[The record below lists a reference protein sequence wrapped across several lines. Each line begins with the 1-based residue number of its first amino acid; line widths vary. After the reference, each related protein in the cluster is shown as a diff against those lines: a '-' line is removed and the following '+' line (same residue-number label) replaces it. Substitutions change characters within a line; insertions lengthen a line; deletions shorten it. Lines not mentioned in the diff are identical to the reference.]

1 MRTDG
6 IRTYKIRILSLNR
19 DYYRLLEEVEMGFI
33 MENEGI
39 DLAKIKVVGVGGG
52 GGNALNCIVATG
64 IQNVEYIS
72 INTDAQALKNSK
84 ATSKI
89 QIGQKLT
96 HGLGAGGKPEVGEAA
111 AQESKDEI
119 QDTLKGADMIFITAG
134 MGGGTGTGA
143 APVVAEIARD
153 MGILT
158 VAVVTKPFA
167 FEGKRKASQADRG
180 IDALVKNVDSLVV
193 IPNQK
198 LLTGRENL
206 TMRQSFG
213 LADDILKTA
222 VLSVTELI
230 LRHGEIN
237 VDFADVKSIMSN
249 AGYAHMAIGHG
260 EGKDKVA
267 DAVQQVISSPL
278 LETSIKGAKRLL
290 INITMSE
297 DIGTG
302 DIAELTD
309 TITKAAAE
317 DVDLIFGAD
326 FKEDLSDTIDIIV
339 IASDFDTYSIPAEE
353 GEEAPAEAQS
363 EEAKSK
369 PEENETIY
377 DGIWRELFK

>member
-1 MRTDG
+1 
-6 IRTYKIRILSLNR
+6 
-19 DYYRLLEEVEMGFI
+19 MGFT

-72 INTDAQALKNSK
+72 VNTDAQALKNSK
-84 ATSKI
+84 ATTKI

-96 HGLGAGGKPEVGEAA
+96 HGLGAGGKPEIGEGA
-111 AQESKDEI
+111 AQESKEEI
-119 QDTLKGADMIFITAG
+119 QDALKGADMIFITAG

-167 FEGKRKASQADRG
+167 FEGARKLAQAERG
-180 IDALVKNVDSLVV
+180 IDALIKNVDSLVV

-198 LLTGRENL
+198 LLTGKENL
-206 TMRQSFG
+206 TMRQSFA

-237 VDFADVKSIMSN
+237 VDFADVKTIMSN

-290 INITMSE
+290 LNITMSE
-297 DIGTG
+297 DIVAG

-317 DVDLIFGAD
+317 DVELIFGAD
-326 FKEDLSDTIDIIV
+326 FKEDLSDTIDVIV
-339 IASDFDTYSIPAEE
+339 IASDFDAYNTPSMEE
-353 GEEAPAEAQS
+353 EQKTEEEKPAEAVPAS
-363 EEAKSK
+363 G
-369 PEENETIY
+369 ETAVKDVRILLDLRVSNGLHLRQGNLSY
-377 DGIWRELFK
+377 GDLKRLVEKLEGLC

>member
-1 MRTDG
+1 
-6 IRTYKIRILSLNR
+6 
-19 DYYRLLEEVEMGFI
+19 MGFI

-72 INTDAQALKNSK
+72 VNTDAQALKNSK
-84 ATSKI
+84 ATTKI

-96 HGLGAGGKPEVGEAA
+96 HGLGAGGKPEIGEGA

-119 QDTLKGADMIFITAG
+119 QDALKGADMIFITAG

-167 FEGKRKASQADRG
+167 FEGSRKLAQAERG
-180 IDALVKNVDSLVV
+180 IDALIKNVDSLVV

-198 LLTGRENL
+198 LLTGKENL
-206 TMRQSFG
+206 TMRQSFA

-237 VDFADVKSIMSN
+237 VDFADVKTIMSN

-297 DIGTG
+297 DIVAG

-317 DVDLIFGAD
+317 DVELIFGAD
-326 FKEDLSDTIDIIV
+326 FKEDLSDTIDVIV
-339 IASDFDTYSIPAEE
+339 IASDFDAYNAPASE
-353 GEEAPAEAQS
+353 EEAEQEQAAQ
-363 EEAKSK
+363 
-369 PEENETIY
+369 ETSSTSFY
-377 DGIWRELFK
+377 DGLWNDLFKRD

>member
-1 MRTDG
+1 
-6 IRTYKIRILSLNR
+6 
-19 DYYRLLEEVEMGFI
+19 MGFT

-72 INTDAQALKNSK
+72 VNTDAQALKNSK
-84 ATSKI
+84 ATTKI

-96 HGLGAGGKPEVGEAA
+96 HGLGAGGKPEIGEGA
-111 AQESKDEI
+111 AQESKEEI
-119 QDTLKGADMIFITAG
+119 QDALKGADMIFITAG

-167 FEGKRKASQADRG
+167 FEGARKLAQAERG
-180 IDALVKNVDSLVV
+180 IDALIKNVDSLVV

-198 LLTGRENL
+198 LLTGKENL
-206 TMRQSFG
+206 TMRQSFA

-237 VDFADVKSIMSN
+237 VDFADVKTIMSN

-290 INITMSE
+290 LNITMSE
-297 DIGTG
+297 DIVAG

-317 DVDLIFGAD
+317 DVELIFGAD
-326 FKEDLSDTIDIIV
+326 FKEDLSDTIDVIV
-339 IASDFDTYSIPAEE
+339 IASDFDAYNTPNTEEEQKTEEEKPAEE
-353 GEEAPAEAQS
+353 SSGGF
-363 EEAKSK
+363 
-369 PEENETIY
+369 Y
-377 DGIWRELFK
+377 DGLWNDLFNK

>member
-1 MRTDG
+1 MSRQVYG
-6 IRTYKIRILSLNR
+6 NEAPSSRI
-19 DYYRLLEEVEMGFI
+19 
-33 MENEGI
+33 
-39 DLAKIKVVGVGGG
+39 AVVGVGGG

-72 INTDAQALKNSK
+72 VNTDAQALKNSK
-84 ATSKI
+84 ATTKI

-96 HGLGAGGKPEVGEAA
+96 HGLGAGGKPEIGEGA
-111 AQESKDEI
+111 AQESKEEI
-119 QDTLKGADMIFITAG
+119 QDALKGADMIFITAG

-167 FEGKRKASQADRG
+167 FEGARKLAQAERG
-180 IDALVKNVDSLVV
+180 IDALIKNVDSLVV

-198 LLTGRENL
+198 LLTGKENL
-206 TMRQSFG
+206 TMRQSFA

-237 VDFADVKSIMSN
+237 VDFADVKTIMSN

-290 INITMSE
+290 LNITMSE
-297 DIGTG
+297 DIVAG

-317 DVDLIFGAD
+317 DVELIFGAD
-326 FKEDLSDTIDIIV
+326 FKEDLSDTIDVIV
-339 IASDFDTYSIPAEE
+339 IASDFDAYNTPNTEEEQKTEEEKPAEE
-353 GEEAPAEAQS
+353 SSGGF
-363 EEAKSK
+363 
-369 PEENETIY
+369 Y
-377 DGIWRELFK
+377 DGLWNDLFNK

>member
-1 MRTDG
+1 
-6 IRTYKIRILSLNR
+6 
-19 DYYRLLEEVEMGFI
+19 MGFI

-52 GGNALNCIVATG
+52 GGNALNCIVSTG

-72 INTDAQALKNSK
+72 VNTDAQALKNSK
-84 ATSKI
+84 ATVKI

-96 HGLGAGGKPEVGEAA
+96 HGLGAGGRPEVGEGA

-119 QDTLKGADMIFITAG
+119 ADALKGADMIFITAG

-158 VAVVTKPFA
+158 VAVVTKPFM
-167 FEGKRKASQADRG
+167 FEGAKKLAQAERG
-180 IDALVKNVDSLVV
+180 IDALLKNVDSLVV

-198 LLTGRENL
+198 LLTGKENL
-206 TMRQSFG
+206 TMRQSFA

-222 VLSVTELI
+222 VLSVTQLI
-230 LRHGEIN
+230 LCHGWIN
-237 VDFADVKSIMSN
+237 VDFADVQSIMKDS
-249 AGYAHMAIGHG
+249 GYAHMAIGHG
-260 EGKDKVA
+260 EGKDKVT

-290 INITMSE
+290 LNITMSE

-302 DIAELTD
+302 DVTELTD
-309 TITKAAAE
+309 AITKAAAP
-317 DVDLIFGAD
+317 DVNLIFGAD
-326 FKEDLSDTIDIIV
+326 FNPDLSDSIDIIV
-339 IASDFDTYSIPAEE
+339 IAADFDAY
-353 GEEAPAEAQS
+353 QS
-363 EEAKSK
+363 E
-369 PEENETIY
+369 PEETEEETPEDSESTDENTQRPSGDPFY
-377 DGIWRELFK
+377 DGLWSFLNK

>member
-1 MRTDG
+1 MP
-6 IRTYKIRILSLNR
+6 
-19 DYYRLLEEVEMGFI
+19 FI
-33 MENEGI
+33 MENEGM

-52 GGNALNCIVATG
+52 GGNALNCIVSEG
-64 IQNVEYIS
+64 IQNVEYIAV
-72 INTDAQALKNSK
+72 NTDSQALKNSK
-84 ATSKI
+84 ATIKI
-89 QIGQKLT
+89 QIGSKLT
-96 HGLGAGGKPEVGEAA
+96 HGLGAGGKPEVGEGA
-111 AQESKDEI
+111 AQESRDEI
-119 QDTLKGADMIFITAG
+119 ADALKGADMIFITAG

-167 FEGKRKASQADRG
+167 FEGRRKLEQAERG
-180 IDALVKNVDSLVV
+180 IDSLLKNVDSLVV

-206 TMRQSFG
+206 TMRQSFS

-230 LRHGEIN
+230 LRHGQIN
-237 VDFADVKSIMSN
+237 VDFADVQTIMKD

-267 DAVQQVISSPL
+267 NAVQQVISSPL

-290 INITMSE
+290 LNIVMSE
-297 DIGTG
+297 DIIAG

-309 TITKAAAE
+309 AITNSAAP
-317 DVDLIFGAD
+317 DVQLIFGTD
-326 FKEDLSDTIDIIV
+326 FSEDLHDAIDIIV
-339 IASDFDTYSIPAEE
+339 IASDFDSDKAEE
-353 GEEAPAEAQS
+353 PVEEEAEKN
-363 EEAKSK
+363 EEESGATNSGRDPFYDNVWDFLSK
-369 PEENETIY
+369 
-377 DGIWRELFK
+377 K

>member
-1 MRTDG
+1 
-6 IRTYKIRILSLNR
+6 
-19 DYYRLLEEVEMGFI
+19 MGFT

-72 INTDAQALKNSK
+72 VNTDAQALKNSK
-84 ATSKI
+84 ATTKI

-96 HGLGAGGKPEVGEAA
+96 HGLGAGGKPEIGEGA
-111 AQESKDEI
+111 AQESKEEI
-119 QDTLKGADMIFITAG
+119 QDALKGADMIFITAG

-167 FEGKRKASQADRG
+167 FEGARKLAQAERG
-180 IDALVKNVDSLVV
+180 IDALIKNVDSLVV

-198 LLTGRENL
+198 LLTGKENL
-206 TMRQSFG
+206 TMRQSFA

-237 VDFADVKSIMSN
+237 VDFADVKTIMSN

-290 INITMSE
+290 LNITMSE
-297 DIGTG
+297 DIVAG

-317 DVDLIFGAD
+317 DVELIFGAD
-326 FKEDLSDTIDIIV
+326 FKEDLSDTIDVIV
-339 IASDFDTYSIPAEE
+339 IASDFDAYNTPNTEEEQKTAEE
-353 GEEAPAEAQS
+353 SSGGF
-363 EEAKSK
+363 
-369 PEENETIY
+369 Y
-377 DGIWRELFK
+377 DGLWNDLFNK

>member
-1 MRTDG
+1 
-6 IRTYKIRILSLNR
+6 
-19 DYYRLLEEVEMGFI
+19 MGFV

-52 GGNALNCIVATG
+52 GGNALNCIVAAG
-64 IQNVEYIS
+64 IQNVEYIAV
-72 INTDAQALKNSK
+72 NTDAQALKNSK
-84 ATSKI
+84 ATTKI

-96 HGLGAGGKPEVGEAA
+96 HGLGAGGKPERGEGA

-119 QDTLKGADMIFITAG
+119 LENLKGADMVFITAG

-143 APVVAEIARD
+143 APVVAEIAREL
-153 MGILT
+153 GILT

-167 FEGKRKASQADRG
+167 FEGARKLKQAEKG
-180 IDALVKNVDSLVV
+180 IENLLANVDSLIV

-198 LLTGRENL
+198 LLTGKENL
-206 TMRQSFG
+206 TMRQSFA

-230 LRHGEIN
+230 LRNGEIN
-237 VDFADVKSIMSN
+237 VDFADVKTIMSN

-267 DAVQQVISSPL
+267 DAVAQVISSPL

-290 INITMSE
+290 LNITMSD
-297 DIGTG
+297 DIIAG
-302 DIAELTD
+302 DVAELTD

-317 DVDLIFGAD
+317 DVELIFGTS
-326 FKEDLSDTIDIIV
+326 FNEELSDTIDVIV
-339 IASDFDTYSIPAEE
+339 IASDFDAYSAPNEDGEAENASSSE
-353 GEEAPAEAQS
+353 PSQESAEDS
-363 EEAKSK
+363 GSL
-369 PEENETIY
+369 Y
-377 DGIWRELFK
+377 DGLWKNLFQN

>member
-1 MRTDG
+1 
-6 IRTYKIRILSLNR
+6 
-19 DYYRLLEEVEMGFI
+19 MGFV

-52 GGNALNCIVATG
+52 GGNALNCIVAAG
-64 IQNVEYIS
+64 IQNVEYIAV
-72 INTDAQALKNSK
+72 NTDAQALKNSK
-84 ATSKI
+84 ATTKI

-96 HGLGAGGKPEVGEAA
+96 HGLGAGGKPERGEGA

-119 QDTLKGADMIFITAG
+119 LENLKGADMVFITAG

-143 APVVAEIARD
+143 APVVAEIAREL
-153 MGILT
+153 GILT

-167 FEGKRKASQADRG
+167 FEGARKLKQAEKG
-180 IDALVKNVDSLVV
+180 IENLLTNVDSLIV

-206 TMRQSFG
+206 TMRQSFA

-230 LRHGEIN
+230 LRNGEIN
-237 VDFADVKSIMSN
+237 VDFADVKTIMSN

-267 DAVQQVISSPL
+267 DAVAQVISSPL

-290 INITMSE
+290 LNITMSD
-297 DIGTG
+297 DIIAG
-302 DIAELTD
+302 DVAELTD

-317 DVDLIFGAD
+317 DVELIFGTS
-326 FKEDLSDTIDIIV
+326 FNEELSDTIDVIV
-339 IASDFDTYSIPAEE
+339 IASDFDAYNAPNEDGTAETSSSTE
-353 GEEAPAEAQS
+353 PSQESTSDSGS
-363 EEAKSK
+363 F
-369 PEENETIY
+369 Y
-377 DGIWRELFK
+377 DGLWKDLFQN

>member
-1 MRTDG
+1 
-6 IRTYKIRILSLNR
+6 
-19 DYYRLLEEVEMGFI
+19 MGFI

-52 GGNALNCIVATG
+52 GGNALNCIVSTG
-64 IQNVEYIS
+64 IQNVEYIAV
-72 INTDAQALKNSK
+72 NTDAQALKNSK
-84 ATSKI
+84 ATVKI

-96 HGLGAGGKPEVGEAA
+96 HGLGAGGRPEVGEGA

-119 QDTLKGADMIFITAG
+119 CDALKGADMIFITAG

-158 VAVVTKPFA
+158 VAVVTKPFQ
-167 FEGKRKASQADRG
+167 FEGAKKMAQAERG
-180 IDALVKNVDSLVV
+180 IDALLKNVDSLVV

-198 LLTGRENL
+198 LLTGKENL
-206 TMRQSFG
+206 TMRQSFA

-237 VDFADVKSIMSN
+237 VDFADVQTIMKD

-260 EGKDKVA
+260 EGKDKVT

-278 LETSIKGAKRLL
+278 LETSIKGARRLL

-297 DIGTG
+297 DIVAGE
-302 DIAELTD
+302 IAELTD

-317 DVDLIFGAD
+317 DVNLIFGAD
-326 FKEDLSDTIDIIV
+326 FKEDLNDAIDLIV
-339 IASDFDTYSIPAEE
+339 IAADFDEYQPEP
-353 GEEAPAEAQS
+353 EAPESDEQS
-363 EEAKSK
+363 ADGDDPAKPSGD
-369 PEENETIY
+369 PFY
-377 DGIWRELFK
+377 DGLWSFLNNK

>member
-1 MRTDG
+1 MAQPKKYFSMERVGTTVAIEIYGDITEWPWIESDTSAFGLVQQIKNLEDVDEITVG
-6 IRTYKIRILSLNR
+6 INSYGG
-19 DYYRLLEEVEMGFI
+19 EVK
-33 MENEGI
+33 EG
-39 DLAKIKVVGVGGG
+39 LAIY
-52 GGNALNCIVATG
+52 N
-64 IQNVEYIS
+64 
-72 INTDAQALKNSK
+72 ALKNSK
-84 ATSKI
+84 ATTKI

-96 HGLGAGGKPEVGEAA
+96 HGLGAGGKPEIGEGA

-167 FEGKRKASQADRG
+167 FEGKRKLEQAERG
-180 IDALVKNVDSLVV
+180 IDALIRNVDSLVV

-206 TMRQSFG
+206 TMRQSFA

-237 VDFADVKSIMSN
+237 VDFADVKTIMSN

-278 LETSIKGAKRLL
+278 LETSIKGARRLL
-290 INITMSE
+290 INVTMSE
-297 DIGTG
+297 DFGTEEM
-302 DIAELTD
+302 ANLTD

-317 DVDLIFGAD
+317 DVELIFGAD
-326 FKEDLSDTIDIIV
+326 FSEDLSDAIDVIV
-339 IASDFDTYSIPAEE
+339 IASDFDDYNNPNA
-353 GEEAPAEAQS
+353 
-363 EEAKSK
+363 
-369 PEENETIY
+369 PEEDAETEEESSDTGSKDTGSTSFY
-377 DGIWRELFK
+377 DGLWNDLFKR

>member
-1 MRTDG
+1 
-6 IRTYKIRILSLNR
+6 
-19 DYYRLLEEVEMGFI
+19 MGFI

-84 ATSKI
+84 ATTKI

-119 QDTLKGADMIFITAG
+119 QDALKGADMIFITAG

-143 APVVAEIARD
+143 APVVAEIAKD
-153 MGILT
+153 MDILT

-167 FEGKRKASQADRG
+167 FEGKRKAAQAEKG

-278 LETSIKGAKRLL
+278 LETSINGAKRLL

-297 DIGTG
+297 DIGTS

-309 TITKAAAE
+309 TITKAAAD
-317 DVDLIFGAD
+317 DVDLIFGTD
-326 FKEDLSDTIDIIV
+326 FNEELSDTIDIIV
-339 IASDFDTYSIPAEE
+339 IASDFETYAVPE
-353 GEEAPAEAQS
+353 EEAGETPAEAQG
-363 EEAKSK
+363 EEPKTKQEDSK
-369 PEENETIY
+369 IAFDNVWK
-377 DGIWRELFK
+377 DFFNN

>member
-1 MRTDG
+1 
-6 IRTYKIRILSLNR
+6 
-19 DYYRLLEEVEMGFI
+19 MGFV

-52 GGNALNCIVATG
+52 GGNALNCIVAAG
-64 IQNVEYIS
+64 IQNVEYIAV
-72 INTDAQALKNSK
+72 NTDAQALKNSK
-84 ATSKI
+84 ATTKI

-96 HGLGAGGKPEVGEAA
+96 HGLGAGGKPERGEGA

-119 QDTLKGADMIFITAG
+119 LENLKGADMVFITAG

-143 APVVAEIARD
+143 APVVAEIAREL
-153 MGILT
+153 GILT

-167 FEGKRKASQADRG
+167 FEGARKLKQAEKG
-180 IDALVKNVDSLVV
+180 IENLLANVDSLIV

-198 LLTGRENL
+198 LLTGKENL
-206 TMRQSFG
+206 TMRQSFA

-230 LRHGEIN
+230 LRNGEIN
-237 VDFADVKSIMSN
+237 VDFADVKTIMSN

-267 DAVQQVISSPL
+267 DAVAQVISSPL

-290 INITMSE
+290 LNITMSD
-297 DIGTG
+297 DIIAG
-302 DIAELTD
+302 DVAELTD

-317 DVDLIFGAD
+317 DVELIFGTS
-326 FKEDLSDTIDIIV
+326 FNEELSDTIDVIV
-339 IASDFDTYSIPAEE
+339 IAYDFDAYSAPNEDGEAENASSSE
-353 GEEAPAEAQS
+353 PSQESAEDS
-363 EEAKSK
+363 GSF
-369 PEENETIY
+369 Y
-377 DGIWRELFK
+377 DGLWKNLFQN

>member
-1 MRTDG
+1 
-6 IRTYKIRILSLNR
+6 
-19 DYYRLLEEVEMGFI
+19 MGFI
-33 MENEGI
+33 MENEGM

-52 GGNALNCIVATG
+52 GGNALNCIVSEG
-64 IQNVEYIS
+64 IQNVEYIAV
-72 INTDAQALKNSK
+72 NTDAQALKNSK
-84 ATSKI
+84 ATIKI
-89 QIGQKLT
+89 QIGSKLT
-96 HGLGAGGKPEVGEAA
+96 HGLGAGGRPEVGEGA
-111 AQESKDEI
+111 AQESRDEI
-119 QDTLKGADMIFITAG
+119 SDALKGADMIFITAG

-167 FEGKRKASQADRG
+167 FEGKRKLAQAEKG
-180 IDALVKNVDSLVV
+180 IDELLKNVDSLVI

-206 TMRQSFG
+206 TMRQSFA

-230 LRHGEIN
+230 LRHGQIN
-237 VDFADVKSIMSN
+237 VDFADVQTIMKD

-267 DAVQQVISSPL
+267 NAVQQVISSPL

-290 INITMSE
+290 LNIVMSE
-297 DIGTG
+297 DIVAG

-309 TITKAAAE
+309 TITDAAAP
-317 DVDLIFGAD
+317 DVQLIFGTD
-326 FKEDLSDTIDIIV
+326 FNPDLNDTIDIIV
-339 IASDFDTYSIPAEE
+339 IASDFDGDGATATEAVKEDAPKADEEPAAS
-353 GEEAPAEAQS
+353 GS
-363 EEAKSK
+363 
-369 PEENETIY
+369 NFY
-377 DGIWRELFK
+377 DDVWSFLRK

>member
-1 MRTDG
+1 
-6 IRTYKIRILSLNR
+6 
-19 DYYRLLEEVEMGFI
+19 MGFV

-52 GGNALNCIVATG
+52 GGNALNCIVAAG
-64 IQNVEYIS
+64 IQNVEYIAV
-72 INTDAQALKNSK
+72 NTDAQALKNSK
-84 ATSKI
+84 ATTKI

-96 HGLGAGGKPEVGEAA
+96 HGLGAGGKPERGEGA

-119 QDTLKGADMIFITAG
+119 LENLKGADMVFITAG

-143 APVVAEIARD
+143 APVVAEIAREL
-153 MGILT
+153 GILT

-167 FEGKRKASQADRG
+167 FEGARKLKQAEKG
-180 IDALVKNVDSLVV
+180 IENLLANVDSLIV

-198 LLTGRENL
+198 LLTGKENL
-206 TMRQSFG
+206 TMRQSFA

-230 LRHGEIN
+230 LRNGEIN
-237 VDFADVKSIMSN
+237 VDFADVKTIMSN

-267 DAVQQVISSPL
+267 DAVAQVISSPL

-290 INITMSE
+290 LNITMSD
-297 DIGTG
+297 DIIAG
-302 DIAELTD
+302 DVAELTD

-317 DVDLIFGAD
+317 DVELIFGTC
-326 FKEDLSDTIDIIV
+326 FNEELSDTIDVIV
-339 IASDFDTYSIPAEE
+339 IASDFDAYSAPNEDGEAENASSSE
-353 GEEAPAEAQS
+353 PSQESAEDS
-363 EEAKSK
+363 GSF
-369 PEENETIY
+369 Y
-377 DGIWRELFK
+377 DGLWKNLFQN

>member
-1 MRTDG
+1 
-6 IRTYKIRILSLNR
+6 
-19 DYYRLLEEVEMGFI
+19 MGFI

-119 QDTLKGADMIFITAG
+119 QDALKGADMIFITAG

-167 FEGKRKASQADRG
+167 FEGKRKAAQADRG

-339 IASDFDTYSIPAEE
+339 IASDFDTYSVPEE
-353 GEEAPAEAQS
+353 ESDEPSTED
-363 EEAKSK
+363 K
-369 PEENETIY
+369 PEEPKPQTSENETIY

>member
-1 MRTDG
+1 
-6 IRTYKIRILSLNR
+6 
-19 DYYRLLEEVEMGFI
+19 MGFI

-52 GGNALNCIVATG
+52 GGNALNCIVSTG
-64 IQNVEYIS
+64 IQNVEYIAV
-72 INTDAQALKNSK
+72 NTDAQALKNSK
-84 ATSKI
+84 AAIRI

-96 HGLGAGGKPEVGEAA
+96 HGLGAGGRPEVGEGA

-119 QDTLKGADMIFITAG
+119 TDALKGADMIFITAG

-158 VAVVTKPFA
+158 VAVVTKPFS
-167 FEGKRKASQADRG
+167 FEGAKKLSQAERG
-180 IDALVKNVDSLVV
+180 IDALLKNVDSLVV

-206 TMRQSFG
+206 TMRQSFA

-222 VLSVTELI
+222 VLSVTQLI

-237 VDFADVKSIMSN
+237 VDFADVQSIMKDS
-249 AGYAHMAIGHG
+249 GYAHMAIGHG

-290 INITMSE
+290 LNITMSE
-297 DIGTG
+297 DIVTA
-302 DIAELTD
+302 DVTELTD
-309 TITKAAAE
+309 SITKAAAP
-317 DVDLIFGAD
+317 DVNLIFGAD
-326 FKEDLSDTIDIIV
+326 FNSELSDTVDIIV
-339 IASDFDTYSIPAEE
+339 IAADFDEYSPEPEVKEEEPAAADESDNA
-353 GEEAPAEAQS
+353 GTSTSGDPF
-363 EEAKSK
+363 
-369 PEENETIY
+369 Y
-377 DGIWRELFK
+377 DGLWSFLRNDK

>member
-1 MRTDG
+1 
-6 IRTYKIRILSLNR
+6 
-19 DYYRLLEEVEMGFI
+19 MGFI

-167 FEGKRKASQADRG
+167 FEGKRKAAQADRG

-267 DAVQQVISSPL
+267 DAVQQVIASPL

-290 INITMSE
+290 INITMSD

-339 IASDFDTYSIPAEE
+339 IASDFDAYTVPAEE
-353 GEEAPAEAQS
+353 EETAAEAS
-363 EEAKSK
+363 DEESK
-369 PEENETIY
+369 PATEDNGTIY

>member
-1 MRTDG
+1 
-6 IRTYKIRILSLNR
+6 
-19 DYYRLLEEVEMGFI
+19 MGFI
-33 MENEGI
+33 MENDSM

-52 GGNALNCIVATG
+52 GGNALNCIVSEG
-64 IQNVEYIS
+64 IQNVEYIAV
-72 INTDAQALKNSK
+72 NTDAQALKNSK
-84 ATSKI
+84 ASIKI
-89 QIGQKLT
+89 QIGSKLT
-96 HGLGAGGKPEVGEAA
+96 HGLGAGGRPEVGEGA
-111 AQESKDEI
+111 AQESRDEI
-119 QDTLKGADMIFITAG
+119 SDALKGADMIFITAG

-167 FEGKRKASQADRG
+167 FEGKRKLAQAEKG
-180 IDALVKNVDSLVV
+180 IDELLKNVDSLVV

-206 TMRQSFG
+206 TMRQSFA

-230 LRHGEIN
+230 LRHGQIN
-237 VDFADVKSIMSN
+237 VDFADVQTIMKD

-267 DAVQQVISSPL
+267 NAVQQVISSPL

-290 INITMSE
+290 LNIVMSE
-297 DIGTG
+297 DIVTG

-309 TITKAAAE
+309 TITDAAAP
-317 DVDLIFGAD
+317 DVQLIFGTD
-326 FKEDLSDTIDIIV
+326 FNPDLNDAIDIIV
-339 IASDFDTYSIPAEE
+339 IASDFDDDSIAVEE
-353 GEEAPAEAQS
+353 DTKEDAPKADEDS
-363 EEAKSK
+363 KSSGT
-369 PEENETIY
+369 NFY
-377 DGIWRELFK
+377 DDVWSFLRK

>member
-1 MRTDG
+1 MQLEIYPLGLTID
-6 IRTYKIRILSLNR
+6 
-19 DYYRLLEEVEMGFI
+19 LLEEVEMGFI

-167 FEGKRKASQADRG
+167 FEGKRKAAQADKG

-267 DAVQQVISSPL
+267 DAVQQVIASPL

-339 IASDFDTYSIPAEE
+339 IASDFDTYAVPEE
-353 GEEAPAEAQS
+353 ESEEAPAEAS
-363 EEAKSK
+363 EEPKASS
-369 PEENETIY
+369 EDNGTIY

>member
-1 MRTDG
+1 
-6 IRTYKIRILSLNR
+6 
-19 DYYRLLEEVEMGFI
+19 MGFV

-52 GGNALNCIVATG
+52 GGNALNCIVAAG
-64 IQNVEYIS
+64 IQNVEYIAV
-72 INTDAQALKNSK
+72 NTDAQALKNSK
-84 ATSKI
+84 ATTKI

-96 HGLGAGGKPEVGEAA
+96 HGLGAGGKPERGEGA

-119 QDTLKGADMIFITAG
+119 LENLKGADMVFITAG

-143 APVVAEIARD
+143 APVVAEIAREL
-153 MGILT
+153 GILT

-167 FEGKRKASQADRG
+167 FEGARKLKQAEKG
-180 IDALVKNVDSLVV
+180 IENLLANVDSLIV

-198 LLTGRENL
+198 LLTGKENL
-206 TMRQSFG
+206 TMRQSFA

-230 LRHGEIN
+230 LRNGEIN
-237 VDFADVKSIMSN
+237 VDFADVKTIRSN

-267 DAVQQVISSPL
+267 DAVAQVISSPL

-290 INITMSE
+290 LNITMSD
-297 DIGTG
+297 DIIAG
-302 DIAELTD
+302 DVAELTD

-317 DVDLIFGAD
+317 DVELIFGTS
-326 FKEDLSDTIDIIV
+326 FNEELSDTIDVIV
-339 IASDFDTYSIPAEE
+339 IASDFDAYSAPNEDGEAENASSSE
-353 GEEAPAEAQS
+353 PSQESAEDS
-363 EEAKSK
+363 GSF
-369 PEENETIY
+369 Y
-377 DGIWRELFK
+377 DGLWKNLFQN

>member
-1 MRTDG
+1 
-6 IRTYKIRILSLNR
+6 
-19 DYYRLLEEVEMGFI
+19 MGFT

-72 INTDAQALKNSK
+72 VNTDAQALKNSK
-84 ATSKI
+84 ATTKI

-96 HGLGAGGKPEVGEAA
+96 HGLGAGGKPEIGEGA
-111 AQESKDEI
+111 AQESKEEI
-119 QDTLKGADMIFITAG
+119 QDALKGADMIFITAG

-167 FEGKRKASQADRG
+167 FEGARKLAQAERG
-180 IDALVKNVDSLVV
+180 IDALIKNVDSLVV

-198 LLTGRENL
+198 LLTGKENL
-206 TMRQSFG
+206 TMRQSFA

-237 VDFADVKSIMSN
+237 VDFADVKTIMSN

-290 INITMSE
+290 LNITMSE
-297 DIGTG
+297 DIVAG

-317 DVDLIFGAD
+317 DVELIFGAD
-326 FKEDLSDTIDIIV
+326 FKEDLSDTIDVIV
-339 IASDFDTYSIPAEE
+339 IASDFDAYNTPSMEEEQKTEEQKTEEEKPAEE
-353 GEEAPAEAQS
+353 SSGGF
-363 EEAKSK
+363 
-369 PEENETIY
+369 Y
-377 DGIWRELFK
+377 DGLWNDLFNK

>member
-1 MRTDG
+1 
-6 IRTYKIRILSLNR
+6 
-19 DYYRLLEEVEMGFI
+19 MGFV

-52 GGNALNCIVATG
+52 GGNALNCIVAAG
-64 IQNVEYIS
+64 IQNVEYIAV
-72 INTDAQALKNSK
+72 NTDAQALKNSK
-84 ATSKI
+84 ATTKI

-96 HGLGAGGKPEVGEAA
+96 HGLGAGGKPERGEGA

-119 QDTLKGADMIFITAG
+119 LENLKGADMVFITAG

-143 APVVAEIARD
+143 APVVAEIAREL
-153 MGILT
+153 GILT

-167 FEGKRKASQADRG
+167 FEGARKLKQAEKG
-180 IDALVKNVDSLVV
+180 IENLLANVDSLIV

-198 LLTGRENL
+198 LLTGKENL
-206 TMRQSFG
+206 TMRQSFA

-230 LRHGEIN
+230 LRNGEIN
-237 VDFADVKSIMSN
+237 VDFADVKTIMSN

-267 DAVQQVISSPL
+267 DAVAQVISSPL

-290 INITMSE
+290 LNITMSD
-297 DIGTG
+297 DIIAG
-302 DIAELTD
+302 DVAELTD

-317 DVDLIFGAD
+317 DVELIFGTS
-326 FKEDLSDTIDIIV
+326 FNEELSDTIDVIV
-339 IASDFDTYSIPAEE
+339 IASDFDAYSAPNEDGEAETASSTE
-353 GEEAPAEAQS
+353 QS
-363 EEAKSK
+363 QESTEDSGSF
-369 PEENETIY
+369 Y
-377 DGIWRELFK
+377 DGLWKNLFQN

>member
-1 MRTDG
+1 
-6 IRTYKIRILSLNR
+6 
-19 DYYRLLEEVEMGFI
+19 MGFT

-72 INTDAQALKNSK
+72 VNTDAQALKNSK
-84 ATSKI
+84 ATTKI

-96 HGLGAGGKPEVGEAA
+96 HGLGAGGKPEIGEGA
-111 AQESKDEI
+111 AQESKEEI
-119 QDTLKGADMIFITAG
+119 QDALKGADMIFITAG

-167 FEGKRKASQADRG
+167 FEGARKLAQAERG
-180 IDALVKNVDSLVV
+180 IDALIKNVDSLVV

-198 LLTGRENL
+198 LLTGKENL
-206 TMRQSFG
+206 TMRQSFA

-237 VDFADVKSIMSN
+237 VDFADVKTIMSN

-290 INITMSE
+290 LNITMSE
-297 DIGTG
+297 DIVAG

-317 DVDLIFGAD
+317 DVELIFGAD
-326 FKEDLSDTIDIIV
+326 FKEDLSDTIDVIV
-339 IASDFDTYSIPAEE
+339 IASDFDAYNTPSMEEELKTEEEKPAEE
-353 GEEAPAEAQS
+353 SSGGF
-363 EEAKSK
+363 
-369 PEENETIY
+369 Y
-377 DGIWRELFK
+377 DGLWNDLFNK

>member
-1 MRTDG
+1 
-6 IRTYKIRILSLNR
+6 
-19 DYYRLLEEVEMGFI
+19 MGFT

-72 INTDAQALKNSK
+72 VNTDAQALKNSK
-84 ATSKI
+84 ATTKI

-96 HGLGAGGKPEVGEAA
+96 HGLGAGGKPEIGEGA
-111 AQESKDEI
+111 AQESKEEI
-119 QDTLKGADMIFITAG
+119 QDALKGADMIFITAG

-167 FEGKRKASQADRG
+167 FEGARKLAQAERG
-180 IDALVKNVDSLVV
+180 IDALIKNVDSLVV

-198 LLTGRENL
+198 LLTGKENL
-206 TMRQSFG
+206 TMRQSFA

-237 VDFADVKSIMSN
+237 VDFADVKTIMSN

-267 DAVQQVISSPL
+267 DAVQQVISSQL

-290 INITMSE
+290 LNITMSE
-297 DIGTG
+297 DIVAG

-317 DVDLIFGAD
+317 DVELIFGAD
-326 FKEDLSDTIDIIV
+326 FKEDLSDTIDVIV
-339 IASDFDTYSIPAEE
+339 IASDFDAYNTPNTEEEQKTEEEKPAEE
-353 GEEAPAEAQS
+353 SSGGF
-363 EEAKSK
+363 
-369 PEENETIY
+369 Y
-377 DGIWRELFK
+377 DGLWNDLFNK

>member
-1 MRTDG
+1 
-6 IRTYKIRILSLNR
+6 
-19 DYYRLLEEVEMGFI
+19 MGFI
-33 MENEGI
+33 MENEGM

-52 GGNALNCIVATG
+52 GGNALNCIVSEG
-64 IQNVEYIS
+64 IQNVEYIAV
-72 INTDAQALKNSK
+72 NTDAQALKNSK
-84 ATSKI
+84 ATIKI
-89 QIGQKLT
+89 QIGSKLT
-96 HGLGAGGKPEVGEAA
+96 HGLGAGGRPEVGEGA
-111 AQESKDEI
+111 AQESRDEI
-119 QDTLKGADMIFITAG
+119 SDALKGADMIFITAG

-167 FEGKRKASQADRG
+167 FEGKRKLAQAEKG
-180 IDALVKNVDSLVV
+180 IDELLKNVDSLVV

-206 TMRQSFG
+206 TMRQSFA

-230 LRHGEIN
+230 LRHGQIN
-237 VDFADVKSIMSN
+237 VDFADVQTIMKD

-267 DAVQQVISSPL
+267 NAVQQVISSPL

-290 INITMSE
+290 LNIVMSE
-297 DIGTG
+297 DIVTG

-309 TITKAAAE
+309 TITDAAAP
-317 DVDLIFGAD
+317 DVQLIFGTD
-326 FKEDLSDTIDIIV
+326 FNPDLNDAIDIIV
-339 IASDFDTYSIPAEE
+339 IASDFDDESAIAEE
-353 GEEAPAEAQS
+353 VSKEAAPKAEEES
-363 EEAKSK
+363 TGSGSSF
-369 PEENETIY
+369 Y
-377 DGIWRELFK
+377 DDVWSFLRK